1 MVRRAGRQSG
11 LEVAI
16 HWADYGMGWQGGGGQ
31 TASSYRTQH
40 NKYRLA
46 VPYTVYRMYLVAD
59 SVVNVTQL
67 ILSVLQLLHCCC

>member
-16 HWADYGMGWQGGGGQ
+16 HWADYGLGGRGGQ

-46 VPYTVYRMYLVAD
+46 VPYTVYGMYLVAD
-59 SVVNVTQL
+59 SVVNGTQL